1 MGKAIFKLNNGNCA
15 ILCSHC
21 NTIVKNGFN
30 FTEKEWSALRGEG
43 DVESVYCDSCKEFV
57 VELFDLQ
64 QEKKIDSD
72 VLKNVIPHMKEN
84 DDFKL
89 DLLNGFMKKI
99 INKTNIDNG
108 N

>member
-1 MGKAIFKLNNGNCA
+1 
-15 ILCSHC
+15 
-21 NTIVKNGFN
+21 
-30 FTEKEWSALRGEG
+30 
-43 DVESVYCDSCKEFV
+43 
-57 VELFDLQ
+57 
-64 QEKKIDSD
+64 
-72 VLKNVIPHMKEN
+72 MKEN